1 MGDSPLDRVHKN
13 FTKISFFVK
22 LLLTISMGLIWV
34 ALKVLGPILPLETEL
49 ESIAQKTR
57 EANAKR
63 AGG

>member
-1 MGDSPLDRVHKN
+1 LGDSPLDRVLKN